1 MKKLHATRSQKSS
14 GETCRPSGPILQKRS
29 QSKSAPHSNQN
40 CPHHGRAVCR
50 PWPRRQPSLLPQL
63 VMAPAFDHRPAVH
76 HDARLATRR
85 VLVLAFCQSFGGLSP
100 KLRPCIVGLP
110 TIVSVRSVEV
120 ALDVR
125 ESGTAAQPVKS
136 ETFSDQWH
144 VRVYSH
150 AAGSWSRSHPF

>member
-1 MKKLHATRSQKSS
+1 MESS
-14 GETCRPSGPILQKRS
+14 ISLVSSIALALSG
-29 QSKSAPHSNQN
+29 
-40 CPHHGRAVCR
+40 V
-50 PWPRRQPSLLPQL
+50 
-63 VMAPAFDHRPAVH
+63 VMP
-76 HDARLATRR
+76 ARLATRR

-136 ETFSDQWH
+136 ETFSDEWH

-150 AAGSWSRSHPF
+150 AARSSSRSSLFEEDRLTTADSGQRSRRIGHLSRVFPPRDVLSSLVENADVIEECAKCEKGP